1 MKTVSL
7 FQFLISVILY
17 SCHQTEKATP
27 ATLPLTLV
35 DGYGPFNP
43 GFSKL
48 GNERQTNPDAQE
60 PWRKMCLNV
69 RGIPADWSN
78 VDKAMI
84 WLNTNQ
90 LVYQNFIQGTFT
102 KSQYNECRKY
112 WKLTADTS
120 QLSRKPIKCYVYT
133 LRGFDEQAGKW
144 AVLIDTNN
152 NLDFS
157 DETAFYPEVIQGN
170 NPYSYKKL
178 TLVNYE
184 IYRKGKI
191 LKASLP
197 MLVKTFGSDFFYN
210 FPQYAQATLKHGGNT
225 YNLAVSFG
233 FTRPDFDIIGLADL
247 SSLYKNERL
256 SEDKLIEINENVRLD
271 GITYKNKGVDFYNNV
286 LRLDPV
292 IDDKKEYSLQV
303 GYPFRPFAEQEFTSR
318 RPIALADFKGK
329 YVYVDFWGTW
339 CKGCVDDIPN
349 LKKLYAG
356 LDKNRFEFIGIVQD
370 SPERLT
376 KFIKKQDVQWPQILS
391 DEANKLVESYPFT
404 GYPTSVLLD
413 KNGLVLARDLRGN
426 ELRDKLKE
434 LSAE

>member
-7 FQFLISVILY
+7 SLLLIFSVLY
-17 SCHQTEKATP
+17 SCHQAEKATP

-48 GNERQTNPDAQE
+48 GNERQTNPDTQE

-69 RGIPADWSN
+69 RGIPANWIN
-78 VDKAMI
+78 VDKAMV

-90 LVYQNFIQGTFT
+90 LVYQNFTQGTFT
-102 KSQYNECRKY
+102 KSQYNEFRKY

-120 QLSRKPIKCYVYT
+120 QLSREPIKCYVYT

-144 AVLIDTNN
+144 AVMIDTNN

-157 DETAFYPEVIQGN
+157 DETAFYPEVIQGK
-170 NPYSYKKL
+170 NPFSYKKL
-178 TLVNYE
+178 TLINYE
-184 IYRKGKI
+184 IYRKGKV

-210 FPQYAQATLKHGGNT
+210 FPQYAQATLKRGGNT

-247 SSLYKNERL
+247 SSLSKNERL
-256 SEDKLIEINENVRLD
+256 SEDELIEINENVRLA
-271 GITYKNKGVDFYNNV
+271 GIIYKNKGVDFYNNV
-286 LRLDPV
+286 LRLEPAV
-292 IDDKKEYSLQV
+292 EGKQEYSLQA
-303 GYPFRPFAEQEFTSR
+303 GYPFKPFAEREFTSK
-318 RPIALADFKGK
+318 RPITLADYKGK

-339 CKGCVDDIPN
+339 CKGCLDDIPN

-356 LDKNRFEFIGIVQD
+356 LDKNRFEFIGIAQD

-391 DEANKLVESYPFT
+391 DKTNKLVESYPLT

-413 KNGLVLARDLRGN
+413 KNGIVLARDLRGN

>member
-1 MKTVSL
+1 MKTISL
-7 FQFLISVILY
+7 FLFLILGFLC
-17 SCHQTEKATP
+17 SCQQVEQATP

-48 GNERQTNPDAQE
+48 GSERRNKTDDRE

-69 RGIPADWSN
+69 TGIPANWTN
-78 VDKAMI
+78 VDKAMV

-90 LVYQNFIQGTFT
+90 LVYQNFSQGTFT
-102 KSQYNECRKY
+102 KSQYNEFRKY
-112 WKLTADTS
+112 WKLSADTS

-133 LRGFDEQAGKW
+133 LRGFDEQTGKW
-144 AVLIDTNN
+144 AVMIDTNN

-170 NPYSYKKL
+170 NPYAYKKP
-178 TLVNYE
+178 TIINYE
-184 IYRKGKI
+184 VYRKGKI

-197 MLVKTFGSDFFYN
+197 MVVKTFGSNFFYN
-210 FPQYAQATLKHGGNT
+210 FPQYAQATLTRGGKT
-225 YNLAVSFG
+225 HELAVSFG
-233 FTRPDFDIIGLADL
+233 FTRPDFDIIDLVDL
-247 SSLYKNERL
+247 SALSKNERIP
-256 SEDKLIEINENVRLD
+256 EDKLIEISENIRLD

-292 IDDKKEYSLQV
+292 VDGKKEYALQV
-303 GYPFRPFAEQEFTSR
+303 GYPFKPFAEQEFTSK
-318 RPIALADFKGK
+318 RPIALADYKGK

-339 CKGCVDDIPN
+339 CQGCVEDIPN

-376 KFIKKQDVQWPQILS
+376 KFIQKRDVQWPQILS
-391 DEANKLVESYPFT
+391 DKANKLVESYPFT
-404 GYPTSVLLD
+404 SYPTSVLLD
-413 KNGLVLARDLRGN
+413 RNGIVLARDLRGN

-434 LSAE
+434 LSTQ